1 MGKPLTFSPMRL
13 AILLQSYGRFGG
25 AERLALSHYIEMRRM
40 GQDVTL
46 YYTGKMSQG
55 WEERLGRDPI
65 RSIPTAILNRPKRFR
80 LLMKFVEELKEYDK
94 IIIHHHVEPVL
105 AFYLSKILGPRV
117 VWYSGS
123 MFELAWEE
131 IITGVDYR
139 RISPT
144 VRRTGGEFY
153 GGLLANILL
162 SDQLYGL
169 TARVARVVDIETVRG
184 YGKVIAN
191 SLFLSKFLERVYRLG
206 ETPSVVYP
214 AADPLLEQ
222 LASEN
227 HAQEQDY
234 MLIVGSLIP
243 LKNVESMIRAAA
255 LVRSS
260 KIMVI
265 GDGQEMSN
273 LKDLGSELDVPI
285 EFMGTMDR
293 EEDLAQAYG
302 GCKFLVHLSLYEPF
316 GLTPVEAGLFSK
328 PSIVTNHGGPP
339 EVVVDGL
346 TGYVVDPLD
355 HQFIGSKMNALLD
368 DDMLRHDM
376 GRRARENVIEKF
388 TLERS
393 TTRLLEEVET

>member
-1 MGKPLTFSPMRL
+1 MRL
-13 AILLQSYGRFGG
+13 AILQQSYGRFGG
-25 AERLALSHYIEMRRM
+25 AERLALSHYIEMRKM
-40 GQDVTL
+40 GVDVTF
-46 YYTGKMSQG
+46 YYTGSMSKG
-55 WEERLGRDPI
+55 WEDRLGKEPI

-80 LLMKFVEELKEYDK
+80 LLMKFVKELNEYDR

-105 AFYLSKILGPRV
+105 AFYLSKILGPRI

-153 GGLLANILL
+153 GGLMAKILL

-169 TARVARVVDIETVRG
+169 TARVAREVDIETVRG
-184 YGKVIAN
+184 YGKIIAN
-191 SLFLSKFLERVYRLG
+191 SFFLSEFLKRVYRLG
-206 ETPSVVYP
+206 KTPSVVYP

-222 LASEN
+222 LASER

-243 LKNVESMIRAAA
+243 LKNVETMIRAAA
-255 LVRSS
+255 NVQAS

-285 EFMGTMDR
+285 EFRGTMDR

-339 EVVVDGL
+339 EVVVDGV
-346 TGYVVDPLD
+346 TGYIVDPLD
-355 HQFIGSKMNALLD
+355 HRFIGSKMNALLD
-368 DDMLRHDM
+368 NDSLRHDM
-376 GRRARENVIEKF
+376 GRRARENIVEKF

-393 TTRLLEEVET
+393 TTRLLEEIEQ

>member
-1 MGKPLTFSPMRL
+1 MRL

-25 AERLALSHYIEMRRM
+25 AERLALSHYIEMRRR
-40 GQDVTL
+40 GQDVTF
-46 YYTGKMSQG
+46 YYTGTMSQG
-55 WEERLGRDPI
+55 WEDRLEGESI
-65 RSIPTAILNRPKRFR
+65 RSIPTAILNRPKRMR
-80 LLMKFVEELKEYDK
+80 LLFKFLEELKQYDK

-105 AFYLSKILGPRV
+105 AFYLSKVLGPRI

-153 GGLLANILL
+153 GGLLARMLL

-169 TARVARVVDIETVRG
+169 TARVAKAVDIETVRG
-184 YGKVIAN
+184 YGKIIAN
-191 SLFLSKFLERVYRLG
+191 SFFLSKFLERIYRLG

-222 LASEN
+222 LASKN
-227 HAQEQDY
+227 HVQEEDY

-243 LKNVESMIRAAA
+243 LKNVQSMIRAAA
-255 LVRSS
+255 HVRSS
-260 KIMVI
+260 KVMVI

-285 EFMGTMDR
+285 EFRGTMNH

-339 EVVVDGL
+339 EVVVDGV
-346 TGYVVDPLD
+346 TGYVVNPKD
-355 HQFIGSKMNALLD
+355 HELIRSRMDTLLAD
-368 DDMLRHDM
+368 SFRRRDM
-376 GRRARENVIEKF
+376 GRRARENIMRKF
-388 TLERS
+388 TLEAS
-393 TTRLLEEVET
+393 TRKLVSEIE

>member
-1 MGKPLTFSPMRL
+1 MRL

-25 AERLALSHYIEMRRM
+25 AERLALSHYIEMRRR
-40 GQDVTL
+40 GQDVTF
-46 YYTGKMSQG
+46 YYTGTMSCG
-55 WEERLGRDPI
+55 WEERLDGEPI

-80 LLMKFVEELKEYDK
+80 LLRKFLEELKQYDK
-94 IIIHHHVEPVL
+94 IIIHHHIEPVL
-105 AFYLSKILGPRV
+105 AFYLSKALGPRI

-153 GGLLANILL
+153 GGLLAKMLL

-169 TARVARVVDIETVRG
+169 TARVAKVVDIETVRG

-191 SLFLSKFLERVYRLG
+191 SSFLSNFLKRVYRLG

-222 LASEN
+222 LALEN
-227 HAQEQDY
+227 HVQEEDY

-243 LKNVESMIRAAA
+243 LKNVESMIRAASH
-255 LVRSS
+255 VQSS

-285 EFMGTMDR
+285 EFRGTMNR

-339 EVVVDGL
+339 EVVVDGV
-346 TGYVVDPLD
+346 TGYIVDPQD
-355 HQFIGSKMNALLD
+355 HQFIGSKMNTLLD
-368 DDMLRHDM
+368 NDGLRHEM
-376 GRRARENVIEKF
+376 GQHARENIVKKF

-393 TTRLLEEVET
+393 ASRLLEEIEK

>member
-1 MGKPLTFSPMRL
+1 MRL
-13 AILLQSYGRFGG
+13 AILQQSYGRFGG

-40 GQDVTL
+40 RQDVTF
-46 YYTGKMSQG
+46 YYTGTLSQG
-55 WEERLGRDPI
+55 WEERLKGAPI
-65 RSIPTAILNRPKRFR
+65 RSIPTAILNRSKRFR
-80 LLMKFVEELKEYDK
+80 LLWKFLEELKQYDK

-105 AFYLSKILGPRV
+105 AFYLSKVLGPRI

-123 MFELAWEE
+123 VFELAWEE

-153 GGLLANILL
+153 GGLLAKMLL
-162 SDQLYGL
+162 SDQVYGL
-169 TARVARVVDIETVRG
+169 TARIAKVVDIETVRRC
-184 YGKVIAN
+184 GKVIAN
-191 SLFLSKFLERVYRLG
+191 SSFLSKFLKDAYHLG
-206 ETPSVVYP
+206 KPPAVVYP

-227 HAQEQDY
+227 HTQEQDY

-243 LKNVESMIRAAA
+243 LKNVGSMIRAAA
-255 LVRSS
+255 HVRSS
-260 KIMVI
+260 TIMVI

-293 EEDLAQAYG
+293 EEDLARAYA

-328 PSIVTNHGGPP
+328 PAIVTNHGGPP
-339 EVVVDGL
+339 EVVVNGV
-346 TGYVVDPLD
+346 TGYIVDPLD
-355 HQFIGSKMNALLD
+355 HRFIGAKMNALLGD
-368 DDMLRHDM
+368 DTLRHDM
-376 GRRARENVIEKF
+376 GRRARENMLQKF
-388 TLERS
+388 TLGRS
-393 TTRLLEEVET
+393 TTRLLEEVEK

>member
-1 MGKPLTFSPMRL
+1 MRL
-13 AILLQSYGRFGG
+13 AILQQSYGRFGG
-25 AERLALSHYIEMRRM
+25 AERLALSHYIEMRRR
-40 GQDVTL
+40 GLDVTF
-46 YYTGKMSQG
+46 YYTGTMSRG
-55 WEERLGRDPI
+55 WADRLDGEPL
-65 RSIPTAILNRPKRFR
+65 RSIPTAILNRPRRFR
-80 LLMKFVEELKEYDK
+80 LMRKFLEELKQYDK
-94 IIIHHHVEPVL
+94 IIIHHHIEPVL
-105 AFYLSKILGPRV
+105 AFYLSKILGPRI

-153 GGLLANILL
+153 GGLLARMLL

-169 TARVARVVDIETVRG
+169 TSRFAKMVDIETVRG
-184 YGKVIAN
+184 YGKVVAN
-191 SLFLSKFLERVYRLG
+191 SLFLSKFLKRVYRLE

-222 LASEN
+222 LASKN
-227 HAQEQDY
+227 HVQEEDY

-243 LKNVESMIRAAA
+243 LKNVESMVRAAA
-255 LVRSS
+255 HVRSS
-260 KIMVI
+260 KVMVI

-285 EFMGTMDR
+285 EFRGTMAR

-339 EVVVDGL
+339 EVVVDGV
-346 TGYVVDPLD
+346 TGYIVDPLD
-355 HQFIGSKMNALLD
+355 HQFIGTKMNVLLD
-368 DDMLRHDM
+368 NDALRHDM
-376 GRRARENVIEKF
+376 GRRARENIVQKF
-388 TLERS
+388 TIERS
-393 TTRLLEEVET
+393 TSRLLEEVED

>member
-1 MGKPLTFSPMRL
+1 MRL
-13 AILLQSYGRFGG
+13 AILQQSYGRFGG

-40 GQDVTL
+40 GVDVTF
-46 YYTGKMSQG
+46 YYTGSMSQG
-55 WEERLGRDPI
+55 WKERLENAPLN
-65 RSIPTAILNRPKRFR
+65 SIPTAILNRPKRFR
-80 LLMKFVEELKEYDK
+80 LLRKFLQELKQYDK

-105 AFYLSKILGPRV
+105 AFYLSKALGPRI

-123 MFELAWEE
+123 VFELAWEE

-153 GGLLANILL
+153 GGLLAKLLL
-162 SDQLYGL
+162 SDQMYGL
-169 TARVARVVDIETVRG
+169 TARIAKLVDIETVRG
-184 YGKVIAN
+184 YRRVIAN
-191 SLFLSKFLERVYRLG
+191 SSFLSKFLEDAYHLSQV
-206 ETPSVVYP
+206 PAVVYP

-255 LVRSS
+255 HVRSS

-293 EEDLAQAYG
+293 EEDLAEAYG

-339 EVVVDGL
+339 EVVVDGV
-346 TGYVVDPLD
+346 TGYIVDPLD
-355 HQFIGSKMNALLD
+355 HQFIGSKMSTLLD
-368 DDMLRHDM
+368 NDTLRQDM
-376 GRRARENVIEKF
+376 GRRARENIVEKF
-388 TLERS
+388 TLKHS
-393 TTRLLEEVET
+393 TTRLLEEVEE

>member
-1 MGKPLTFSPMRL
+1 MRL

-40 GQDVTL
+40 GQDVTF
-46 YYTGKMSQG
+46 YYTGTMSHG
-55 WEERLGRDPI
+55 WDERLEREPI
-65 RSIPTAILNRPKRFR
+65 RSIPTAIVNRPKRMR
-80 LLMKFVEELKEYDK
+80 LLFRFLEELKKYDK
-94 IIIHHHVEPVL
+94 IIIHHHVEPIL
-105 AFYLSKILGPRV
+105 AFYLSKILGPRI

-123 MFELAWEE
+123 LFELAWEE

-153 GGLLANILL
+153 GGLLARMLL

-169 TARVARVVDIETVRG
+169 TARAAKVVDIETVRG

-191 SLFLSKFLERVYRLG
+191 SFFLSKFLQRVYRL
-206 ETPSVVYP
+206 EDTPSVVYP

-255 LVRSS
+255 HVRSS
-260 KIMVI
+260 KIMVV

-285 EFMGTMDR
+285 EFRGTMAR
-293 EEDLAQAYG
+293 EEDLARAYG

-316 GLTPVEAGLFSK
+316 GLTPLEAGLFSK

-339 EVVVDGL
+339 EVVVDGV
-346 TGYVVDPLD
+346 TGYIVDPLD
-355 HQFIGSKMNALLD
+355 HRFIGSKMNALLEN
-368 DDMLRHDM
+368 DMLRHDM
-376 GRRARENVIEKF
+376 GRRARENVVEKF

-393 TTRLLEEVET
+393 TARLLEEVEQ

>member
-1 MGKPLTFSPMRL
+1 MRL
-13 AILLQSYGRFGG
+13 AILQQSYGRFGG

-40 GQDVTL
+40 RQDVTF
-46 YYTGKMSQG
+46 YYTGKISRG
-55 WEERLGRDPI
+55 WEKRLEKEPI
-65 RSIPTAILNRPKRFR
+65 RSIPTGIVNRPMRFR
-80 LLMKFVEELKEYDK
+80 LLRKFLEELKGYDR

-105 AFYLSKILGPRV
+105 AFYLSKILGPRII
-117 VWYSGS
+117 WYSGS
-123 MFELAWEE
+123 VFELAWEE

-144 VRRTGGEFY
+144 VRGTGGEFY
-153 GGLLANILL
+153 GGLLSKILL
-162 SDQLYGL
+162 SDEMYGL
-169 TARVARVVDIETVRG
+169 TARVAKVVDIETVRG
-184 YGKVIAN
+184 YRKVIAN
-191 SLFLSKFLERVYRLG
+191 SFFLSKFSKRVYRLREVPG
-206 ETPSVVYP
+206 VVYP

-222 LASEN
+222 LASKN

-255 LVRSS
+255 NVRSS

-265 GDGQEMSN
+265 GDGQEMNN

-285 EFMGTMDR
+285 EFRGTMDR

-346 TGYVVDPLD
+346 TGYIVDPRD
-355 HQFIGSKMNALLD
+355 HRLIGSKMNVLLKND
-368 DDMLRHDM
+368 SLRHDM
-376 GRRARENVIEKF
+376 GQHARENIARKF
-388 TLERS
+388 TLEKS
-393 TTRLLEEVET
+393 TSRLLEEVQTR

>member
-1 MGKPLTFSPMRL
+1 MRL
-13 AILLQSYGRFGG
+13 AILQQSYGRFGG

-40 GQDVTL
+40 GHDVTF
-46 YYTGKMSQG
+46 YYTGTMSRG
-55 WEERLGRDPI
+55 WEDRLDREPI

-80 LLMKFVEELKEYDK
+80 LMRKFLEELKQYDK
-94 IIIHHHVEPVL
+94 IIIHHHIEPVL
-105 AFYLSKILGPRV
+105 AFYLSKVLGPRII
-117 VWYSGS
+117 WYSGS

-131 IITGVDYR
+131 IITGIDYR

-153 GGLLANILL
+153 GGLLARMLL

-169 TARVARVVDIETVRG
+169 TSRVAKMVDIETVRG

-191 SLFLSKFLERVYRLG
+191 SLFLSKFLERIYGLG
-206 ETPSVVYP
+206 ETSTVVYP

-222 LASEN
+222 LASKN
-227 HAQEQDY
+227 HMQEEDY

-255 LVRSS
+255 HVQSS
-260 KIMVI
+260 KVMVI

-285 EFMGTMDR
+285 EFRGTMHR

-339 EVVVDGL
+339 EVVIDGV
-346 TGYVVDPLD
+346 TGYIVDPRD
-355 HQFIGSKMNALLD
+355 HWNIGSRMNTLLSND
-368 DDMLRHDM
+368 PLRHEM
-376 GRRARENVIEKF
+376 GENARENITRKF

-393 TTRLLEEVET
+393 TSRLLEEVEN

>member
-1 MGKPLTFSPMRL
+1 MRL

-25 AERLALSHYIEMRRM
+25 AERLALSHYIEMRRR
-40 GQDVTL
+40 GQDVTF
-46 YYTGKMSQG
+46 YYTGTMSRG
-55 WEERLGRDPI
+55 WEERLDGEPI

-80 LLMKFVEELKEYDK
+80 LLRKLLEELKQYDK
-94 IIIHHHVEPVL
+94 IIIHHHIEPVL
-105 AFYLSKILGPRV
+105 AFYLSKALGPRI

-153 GGLLANILL
+153 GGLLAKMLL

-169 TARVARVVDIETVRG
+169 TARVAKVVDIETVRG

-191 SLFLSKFLERVYRLG
+191 SSFLSNFLKRVYRLG

-214 AADPLLEQ
+214 AADPQLEQ
-222 LASEN
+222 LALEN
-227 HAQEQDY
+227 HVQEEDY

-243 LKNVESMIRAAA
+243 LKNVESMIRAASH
-255 LVRSS
+255 VQSS

-285 EFMGTMDR
+285 EFRGTMNR

-302 GCKFLVHLSLYEPF
+302 RCKFLVHLSLYEPF

-339 EVVVDGL
+339 EVVVDGV
-346 TGYVVDPLD
+346 TGYIVDPLD

-368 DDMLRHDM
+368 DDTLRHDM
-376 GRRARENVIEKF
+376 GRRARENIVQKF

-393 TTRLLEEVET
+393 TNRLLEEVES

>member
-1 MGKPLTFSPMRL
+1 MRL
-13 AILLQSYGRFGG
+13 AILQQSYGRFGG
-25 AERLALSHYIEMRRM
+25 AERLALSHYIEMRRR
-40 GQDVTL
+40 GEDVTF
-46 YYTGKMSQG
+46 YFTGRMSQG
-55 WEERLGRDPI
+55 REERLGNEPI

-80 LLMKFVEELKEYDK
+80 LLSKFLEELKQYDK

-105 AFYLSKILGPRV
+105 AFYLSKILGPRI

-123 MFELAWEE
+123 VFELAWEE

-139 RISPT
+139 LISPT

-153 GGLLANILL
+153 GGLLAKFLL

-169 TARVARVVDIETVRG
+169 TARVAKAVDIETVRG
-184 YGKVIAN
+184 YGKIIAN
-191 SLFLSKFLERVYRLG
+191 SSFLSKFLRYAYHLE

-222 LASEN
+222 LASKN
-227 HAQEQDY
+227 HAIEQDY

-255 LVRSS
+255 NVRSS

-265 GDGQEMSN
+265 GDGQEMSS
-273 LKDLGSELDVPI
+273 LEDLGSELGVPI
-285 EFMGTMDR
+285 EFRGTLDR

-339 EVVVDGL
+339 EVVVDGV
-346 TGYVVDPLD
+346 TGYIVDPRD
-355 HQFIGSKMNALLD
+355 HQFIGSKMNMLLD
-368 DDMLRHDM
+368 NDTLRHDM
-376 GRRARENVIEKF
+376 GRRARENIVEKF

-393 TTRLLEEVET
+393 TTGLLEEVEG

>member
-1 MGKPLTFSPMRL
+1 MRL

-25 AERLALSHYIEMRRM
+25 AERLALSHYIEMRRR
-40 GQDVTL
+40 GQDVTF
-46 YYTGKMSQG
+46 YYTGTMSCG
-55 WEERLGRDPI
+55 WEERLDGEPI

-80 LLMKFVEELKEYDK
+80 LLRKFLEELKQYDK
-94 IIIHHHVEPVL
+94 IIIHHHIEPVL
-105 AFYLSKILGPRV
+105 AFYLSKALGPRI

-153 GGLLANILL
+153 GGLLAKMLL

-169 TARVARVVDIETVRG
+169 TARVAKVVDIETVRG

-191 SLFLSKFLERVYRLG
+191 SSFLSNFLKRVYRLG

-222 LASEN
+222 LALEN
-227 HAQEQDY
+227 HVQEEDY

-243 LKNVESMIRAAA
+243 LKNVESMIRAASH
-255 LVRSS
+255 VQSS

-273 LKDLGSELDVPI
+273 LKDLGSELDVPS
-285 EFMGTMDR
+285 EFRGTMNR

-339 EVVVDGL
+339 EVVVDGV
-346 TGYVVDPLD
+346 TGYIVDPLD

-368 DDMLRHDM
+368 DDTLRHDM
-376 GRRARENVIEKF
+376 GKRARENIVQKF

-393 TTRLLEEVET
+393 TNRLLEEVES

>member
-1 MGKPLTFSPMRL
+1 MRL
-13 AILLQSYGRFGG
+13 AILQQSYGRFGG
-25 AERLALSHYIEMRRM
+25 AERLALSHYIEMRRR
-40 GQDVTL
+40 GLDVTF
-46 YYTGKMSQG
+46 YYTGIMSHA
-55 WEERLGRDPI
+55 WEDRLERVPI
-65 RSIPTAILNRPKRFR
+65 RSIPTAILNRPNRFW
-80 LLMKFVEELKEYDK
+80 LMRKFLEELKQYDK
-94 IIIHHHVEPVL
+94 IIIHHHIEPVL
-105 AFYLSKILGPRV
+105 AFYLSKILGPRI

-131 IITGVDYR
+131 IITGIDYR

-153 GGLLANILL
+153 GGLLATMLL

-169 TARVARVVDIETVRG
+169 TSRVAKVVDIETVRG

-191 SLFLSKFLERVYRLG
+191 SLFLSNFLKRVYRLG
-206 ETPSVVYP
+206 ERPSVVYP

-222 LASEN
+222 LASKN
-227 HAQEQDY
+227 QAQEEDY

-243 LKNVESMIRAAA
+243 LKNVQSMIRAAA
-255 LVRSS
+255 HVSSS

-273 LKDLGSELDVPI
+273 LKDLGSDLDVPI
-285 EFMGTMDR
+285 EFRGTMNC

-339 EVVVDGL
+339 EVVVDGV
-346 TGYVVDPLD
+346 TGYIVDPLD
-355 HQFIGSKMNALLD
+355 HQFIGSKMNTLLD
-368 DDMLRHDM
+368 DDTLRHNM
-376 GRRARENVIEKF
+376 GKRARENIVQKF

-393 TTRLLEEVET
+393 TTRLLEEVEA

>member
-1 MGKPLTFSPMRL
+1 MRL

-40 GQDVTL
+40 GQDVTF
-46 YYTGKMSQG
+46 YYTGTMSHG
-55 WEERLGRDPI
+55 WDERLEREPI
-65 RSIPTAILNRPKRFR
+65 RSIPTAIVNRPKRMR
-80 LLMKFVEELKEYDK
+80 LLFRFLEELKKYDK

-105 AFYLSKILGPRV
+105 AFYLSKILGPRI

-123 MFELAWEE
+123 LFELAWEE

-153 GGLLANILL
+153 GGLLARMLL

-169 TARVARVVDIETVRG
+169 TARAAKVVDIETVRG

-191 SLFLSKFLERVYRLG
+191 SFFLSKFLQRVYRL
-206 ETPSVVYP
+206 EDTPSVVYP

-255 LVRSS
+255 HVRSS
-260 KIMVI
+260 KIMVV

-285 EFMGTMDR
+285 EFRGTMAR
-293 EEDLAQAYG
+293 EEDLARAYG

-316 GLTPVEAGLFSK
+316 GLTPLEAGLFSK

-339 EVVVDGL
+339 EVVVDGV
-346 TGYVVDPLD
+346 TGYIVDPLD
-355 HQFIGSKMNALLD
+355 HRFIGSKMNALLEN
-368 DDMLRHDM
+368 DMLRHDM
-376 GRRARENVIEKF
+376 GRRARENVVEKF

-393 TTRLLEEVET
+393 TARLLEEVEQ

>member
-1 MGKPLTFSPMRL
+1 MRL
-13 AILLQSYGRFGG
+13 AILQQSYGRFGG

-40 GQDVTL
+40 GQDVTF
-46 YYTGKMSQG
+46 YYTGAMSRG
-55 WEERLGRDPI
+55 WEDRLHGEPI
-65 RSIPTAILNRPKRFR
+65 RSIPTAILNRPKKLR
-80 LLMKFVEELKEYDK
+80 LMRKFLEELKQYDK
-94 IIIHHHVEPVL
+94 IIIHHHIEPVL
-105 AFYLSKILGPRV
+105 AFYLSKVLGPRII
-117 VWYSGS
+117 WYSGS

-153 GGLLANILL
+153 GGLLARMLL

-169 TARVARVVDIETVRG
+169 TSRIAKMVDIETVRG

-191 SLFLSKFLERVYRLG
+191 SYFLSEFLKRVYRLG

-222 LASEN
+222 LALKN
-227 HAQEQDY
+227 YAQEEDY

-255 LVRSS
+255 HVRSS

-285 EFMGTMDR
+285 EFRGTMNR

-339 EVVVDGL
+339 EVVVDGV
-346 TGYVVDPLD
+346 TGYIVDSLD
-355 HQFIGSKMNALLD
+355 HHVIGSKMNTLLD
-368 DDMLRHDM
+368 NDTLRHDM
-376 GRRARENVIEKF
+376 GKRARENIIQKF

-393 TTRLLEEVET
+393 TTRLIEDIEN

>member
-1 MGKPLTFSPMRL
+1 MRL
-13 AILLQSYGRFGG
+13 AMLQQSYGRFGG
-25 AERLALSHYIEMRRM
+25 AERLALSHYIEMRKM
-40 GQDVTL
+40 GVDVTF
-46 YYTGKMSQG
+46 YFTGSMSQG
-55 WEERLGRDPI
+55 WEKRVGKDPL

-105 AFYLSKILGPRV
+105 AFYLSKILGPRII
-117 VWYSGS
+117 WYSGS

-153 GGLLANILL
+153 GGLLAKILL
-162 SDQLYGL
+162 SDQLYGF

-191 SLFLSKFLERVYRLG
+191 SFFLSKFLERVYRLG
-206 ETPSVVYP
+206 ETPRVVYP

-222 LASEN
+222 LALEN

-255 LVRSS
+255 NVRSS

-285 EFMGTMDR
+285 EFRGTMDR
-293 EEDLAQAYG
+293 EEDLARAYG

-339 EVVVDGL
+339 EVVVDGV
-346 TGYVVDPLD
+346 TGYIVDPLD
-355 HQFIGSKMNALLD
+355 HQFIGSRMNTLLD
-368 DDMLRHDM
+368 NDALRHDM
-376 GRRARENVIEKF
+376 GRRAREIIVEKF
-388 TLERS
+388 TLEHS
-393 TTRLLEEVET
+393 TTKLLEEVEE

>member
-1 MGKPLTFSPMRL
+1 MRL

-25 AERLALSHYIEMRRM
+25 AERLALSHYIEMRRR
-40 GQDVTL
+40 GQDVTF
-46 YYTGKMSQG
+46 YYTGTMSRG
-55 WEERLGRDPI
+55 WEERLDGEPI

-80 LLMKFVEELKEYDK
+80 LLRKFLEELKQYDK
-94 IIIHHHVEPVL
+94 IIIHHHIEPVL
-105 AFYLSKILGPRV
+105 AFYLSKALGPRIA
-117 VWYSGS
+117 WYSGS

-153 GGLLANILL
+153 GGLLAKMLL

-169 TARVARVVDIETVRG
+169 TARVAKVVDIETVRG

-191 SLFLSKFLERVYRLG
+191 SSFLSNFLKRVYRLG

-222 LASEN
+222 LALEN
-227 HAQEQDY
+227 HVQEEDY

-243 LKNVESMIRAAA
+243 LKNVESMIRAASH
-255 LVRSS
+255 VQSS
-260 KIMVI
+260 KI
-265 GDGQEMSN
+265 
-273 LKDLGSELDVPI
+273 
-285 EFMGTMDR
+285 
-293 EEDLAQAYG
+293 
-302 GCKFLVHLSLYEPF
+302 VHLSLYEPF

-339 EVVVDGL
+339 EVVVDGV
-346 TGYVVDPLD
+346 TGYIVDPLD

-368 DDMLRHDM
+368 DDTLRHDM
-376 GRRARENVIEKF
+376 GRRARENITQKF

>member
-1 MGKPLTFSPMRL
+1 MRI
-13 AILLQSYGRFGG
+13 AILQQSYGRFGG

-40 GQDVTL
+40 GHDVTF
-46 YYTGKMSQG
+46 YYTGTMSRG
-55 WEERLGRDPI
+55 WEDRLDREPI
-65 RSIPTAILNRPKRFR
+65 RTIPTAILNRPKRFR
-80 LLMKFVEELKEYDK
+80 LMRKFLKELKQYDK
-94 IIIHHHVEPVL
+94 IIIHHHIEPVL
-105 AFYLSKILGPRV
+105 AFYLSKVLGPRI

-131 IITGVDYR
+131 IITGIDYR

-153 GGLLANILL
+153 GGLLAKMLL
-162 SDQLYGL
+162 SDQLYGP
-169 TARVARVVDIETVRG
+169 TARVAKAVDIATVRG
-184 YGKVIAN
+184 YGKIIAN
-191 SLFLSKFLERVYRLG
+191 SFFLSKFLERIYRLG

-214 AADPLLEQ
+214 AADPLLEE
-222 LASEN
+222 LASKN
-227 HAQEQDY
+227 HMQEEDY

-243 LKNVESMIRAAA
+243 LKNVQSMIRAAA
-255 LVRSS
+255 HVRSS

-285 EFMGTMDR
+285 EFRGTMNR

-302 GCKFLVHLSLYEPF
+302 GCKILVHLSLYEPF

-339 EVVVDGL
+339 EVVLDEV
-346 TGYVVDPLD
+346 TGYVVNPKD
-355 HQFIGSKMNALLD
+355 HKLIRSRMDALLAD
-368 DDMLRHDM
+368 PSRRRDM
-376 GRRARENVIEKF
+376 GRRARENIMRKF
-388 TLERS
+388 TLEAS
-393 TTRLLEEVET
+393 TRKLLSEIE